1 LGQKVRNSSLQ
12 ALMRRA
18 RKALNNN
25 AYDEACECY
34 EVILSHD
41 SMEKHLDMMLR
52 YAWCLEHCEKISQ
65 ACDVYE
71 KVMQQYQ
78 DDDELAAVQ
87 SLQDNIDRLKLGE
100 SALADEP
107 DELDDVSPLDDESL
121 MQHLK
126 ELGEIVELCDGDVLC
141 RSGDFPN
148 CLWLLEKGKLSVQM
162 LGYDNDPPDSLIA
175 EGDGH
180 LVLVGEL
187 GLFTQVRR
195 SATLTASSMCKLW
208 RISARSIEAC
218 HVDGFQAGM
227 ENFLRDHWVYPVLS
241 RHEIFERMND
251 IDRHRLSKK
260 LEVVSIHPGDVLLE
274 KGEEHAGAY
283 LLQQGCLFCSPN
295 GSKLGKDTNQHF
307 DSLISVLPGDIVN
320 IGGLLRNHPSSIQI
334 VAATPVRLL
343 YLSCEVF
350 EEFALRRPWIIQA
363 VLRYAN
369 RPANAQIMRPDEG
382 YLWKTDRQI
391 KLRMVT

>member
-1 LGQKVRNSSLQ
+1 
-12 ALMRRA
+12 MRKA
-18 RKALNNN
+18 RKAVTSN
-25 AYDEACECY
+25 AYAEACECY
-34 EVILSHD
+34 EIILSHD
-41 SMEKHLDMMLR
+41 GMENHLDMMLR
-52 YAWCLEHCEKISQ
+52 YAWCLEHCGKISQ
-65 ACDVYE
+65 ACNVYS
-71 KVMQQYQ
+71 KVRQQYQ
-78 DDDELAAVQ
+78 DDGELEAAQ

-107 DELDDVSPLDDESL
+107 DEPDNVNALDDASL
-121 MQHLK
+121 MQCLK
-126 ELGEIVELCDGDVLC
+126 ELGEIIELCEGDVLC

-148 CLWLLEKGKLSVQM
+148 CLWLLETGKLSVHM

-175 EGDGH
+175 KDDGH

-195 SATLTASSMCKLW
+195 SATLTASSPCKLW

-218 HVDGFQAGM
+218 HIDGFQAGM
-227 ENFLRDHWVYPVLS
+227 EQFLRKHWVYPLLS

-251 IDRHRLSKK
+251 IDRHRLSEK

-274 KGEEHAGAY
+274 KDEEHAGAY

-295 GSKLGKDTNQHF
+295 DSQFGKDGDQHF
-307 DSLISVLPGDIVN
+307 DLLSSVLPGDIVN
-320 IGGLLRNHPSSIQI
+320 IGGLLRNHPSAIQV
-334 VAATPVRLL
+334 VAATPVRML

-369 RPANAQIMRPDEG
+369 RPADAQIMRPDEG

-391 KLRMVT
+391 KLRRVT